1 MTCKE
6 EGGMTGM
13 GEMEEGAAGDRNQEN
28 TCRRLLKNRIEDA
41 TPVFKCTT
49 LANVP
54 LTKASHRQGTPR
66 SHHGRKEQGRIEG

>member
-1 MTCKE
+1 
-6 EGGMTGM
+6 M
-13 GEMEEGAAGDRNQEN
+13 GEMEEGAAGDSNQEN

-54 LTKASHRQGTPR
+54 LTKRVIDRVRPEVTMEEKSRA
-66 SHHGRKEQGRIEG
+66 E